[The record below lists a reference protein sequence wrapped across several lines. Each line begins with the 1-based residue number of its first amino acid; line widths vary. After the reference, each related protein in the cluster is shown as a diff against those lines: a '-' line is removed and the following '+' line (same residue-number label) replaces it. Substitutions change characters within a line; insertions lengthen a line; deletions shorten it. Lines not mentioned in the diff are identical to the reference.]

1 MKASN
6 LILSLVLSSAV
17 APYVLAD
24 NDAKHLITSCKEL
37 LRVYS
42 KRDEQHLLAGL
53 TTSTSDALRAGYC
66 RGVLDEFRRTHM
78 CVQNDWFAQAAHIA
92 VYSAQA
98 EQLPPVD
105 ALLKQSCAL

>member
-1 MKASN
+1 MKT
-6 LILSLVLSSAV
+6 LSLVLSLTVSSAFI
-17 APYVLAD
+17 PYALAD
-24 NDAKHLITSCKEL
+24 DDAKHLITSCKEL

-78 CVQNDWFAQAAHIA
+78 CVQNNWFSQAARIA
-92 VYSAQA
+92 TYSDQTD
-98 EQLPPVD
+98 QLPPVD
-105 ALLKQSCAL
+105 SLLKQSCAL